1 MRRRL
6 RIPLPLLSRK
16 NSPISSAAAAL
27 HLASHGVNVVVL
39 EAGEVG
45 RGVMGARDVVE
56 HAKIRAGDEREVH
69 YSSTAGSAVLPG
81 PVNCVKMA
89 IRWATRARAS
99 CARTHRGPLG
109 Q

>member
-1 MRRRL
+1 
-6 RIPLPLLSRK
+6 
-16 NSPISSAAAAL
+16 
-27 HLASHGVNVVVL
+27 VL

-56 HAKIRAGDEREVH
+56 HAKVRAGDEREVH

-89 IRWATRARAS
+89 IRCVSARPDALQGVTPCESAS
-99 CARTHRGPLG
+99 CPVHRGFLFSHSSRPAA
-109 Q
+109 QVE